1 MSLVEITAVQPTIAS
16 ALKSAS
22 AATGTDFDYLL
33 KTAMRES
40 SLDCD
45 AKSKTSSACGL
56 FQFTEQSWLGT
67 LKKHGAE
74 LGLGAQAEAISQTA
88 KGRYTVANAAQRTEI
103 LALREDPHVSALMA
117 GAYTQDSAEILESR
131 IGREASEGELYI
143 AHFLGAGGASKL
155 IAAAEDTPN
164 ARADTLFPAAAAAN
178 RSIFYAKDGSPRTA
192 AEVHANLVAKHEG
205 TDASRIAELASQ
217 SRLSSERHDNVTNRA
232 EIPGGGDNRRSYATR
247 GASMTSSN
255 STGASS
261 SGVPSTSFGRT
272 PLKLTP
278 GLVEIL
284 SSLDPIPE
292 GRESLR
298 ADKTD
303 RSDDHR
309 EAAEERREA
318 RRAREG
324 LKPHSGFAFG

>member
-40 SLDCD
+40 SLDCE
-45 AKSKTSSACGL
+45 AKSRTSSACGL

-74 LGLGAQAEAISQTA
+74 LGLGSYSQAISQTA
-88 KGRYTVANAAQRTEI
+88 NGHYTVANAAQRTEI

-117 GAYTQDSAEILESR
+117 GAYTQDSASILESR

-143 AHFLGAGGASKL
+143 AHFLGAGGAAKL
-155 IAAAEDTPN
+155 IGAAEDTPN

-178 RSIFYAKDGSPRTA
+178 RSIFYGKDGSPRTV

-205 TDASRIAELASQ
+205 TNTQIADNSRV
-217 SRLSSERHDNVTNRA
+217 LSSGRNKNVTNRA
-232 EIPGGGDNRRSYATR
+232 EIPGGGDNRRGYATR
-247 GASMTSSN
+247 GAVMGAAMMSPVSA
-255 STGASS
+255 GASS
-261 SGVPSTSFGRT
+261 GVSGTSFSQP

-278 GLVEIL
+278 GVVELL

-298 ADKTD
+298 AERT
-303 RSDDHR
+303 DHR

-318 RRAREG
+318 RREREA

>member
-1 MSLVEITAVQPTIAS
+1 MSLVENIAVQPTIAT

-22 AATGTDFDYLL
+22 ARTGTDFDYLL
-33 KTAMRES
+33 KTAIRES
-40 SLDCD
+40 SLDHG
-45 AKSKTSSACGL
+45 AKSRTSSALGL

-67 LKKHGAE
+67 LKKHGAQ
-74 LGLGAQAEAISQTA
+74 LGLGSYAQAISQTGN
-88 KGRYTVANAAQRTEI
+88 GRYSVADAAQRAEI

-117 GAYTQDSAEILESR
+117 GAYTQESAEILESR

-155 IAAAEDTPN
+155 IEAAEETPN

-178 RSIFYAKDGSPRTA
+178 RSIFYEKDGSPRTA

-205 TDASRIAELASQ
+205 TDATRIAELAAQ
-217 SRLSSERHDNVTNRA
+217 RGLSSKRHDNVTNHA
-232 EIPGGGDNRRSYATR
+232 DIPGGGDKRRGYATR
-247 GASMTSSN
+247 GAVTLSPVSY
-255 STGASS
+255 GAP
-261 SGVPSTSFGRT
+261 SGMASAGFGQP

-278 GLVEIL
+278 GVVELL

-298 ADKTD
+298 AEK
-303 RSDDHR
+303 SDHR
-309 EAAEERREA
+309 DAAEERREA
-318 RRAREG
+318 RREREG